1 MTAVLRSI
9 GAASLGFLLVASPV
23 QAADG
28 VPLYLRQVP
37 SPVPVPGGTSDLL
50 LTLEHPTAADADL
63 VDVEQFLV
71 ASTGASFGVFHT
83 PAVTQTAAISQGIGE
98 ASLYVWSNKA
108 ADGCYSVTV
117 EISKQRGATRTLLG
131 SGMLHGVST
140 LPKGRGGLDEPKI
153 VPYAVTAGITART
166 LLPGDGLVFEVKVF
180 NGCDENRGTH
190 IGFDTEEHPAHLS
203 GFDNCPDTPNPDQS
217 DVDEDGIGDACDTCP
232 LVPNPDQ
239 ADTDGD
245 GKANACDV
253 CPSDPDPAQLDTD
266 HDGVGDVC
274 DSCPLDADPEQID
287 SDLDGTGDACDN
299 CPGVANADQLD
310 GDDDGVGN
318 ACDNCVETANP
329 NQQDGDADEV
339 GDACDNCVLV
349 ANPDQADPDGDGLGS
364 ACDNCPED
372 ANPNQQD
379 GDADEV
385 GDVCDNC
392 ASDANTNQLDADADA
407 VGDVCDN
414 CGLVPNTTQAD
425 GDGDALGDL
434 CDNCPAHA
442 NPGQEDSDADGAGDA
457 CDLCPDF
464 PNPDQRDDDG
474 DGIGDACQC
483 HSEAPGHCIRGG
495 GSRRSDCL
503 VEWIVLPGPER
514 DRRGDPERKL
524 TCRDGD
530 ETCDGDGVANG
541 TCVFS
546 VGLCLINPDPR
557 LHCDLHEIATF
568 DSNHQPF
575 ETQILGD
582 LPLSEERCYRPSEVR
597 VTMSR
602 HESGRY
608 APAAR
613 HVKVKATTPPAVLG
627 RGFIDKDRLALICVP

>member
-217 DVDEDGIGDACDTCP
+217 DVDEDGI
-232 LVPNPDQ
+232 
-239 ADTDGD
+239 
-245 GKANACDV
+245 
-253 CPSDPDPAQLDTD
+253 
-266 HDGVGDVC
+266 
-274 DSCPLDADPEQID
+274 
-287 SDLDGTGDACDN
+287 
-299 CPGVANADQLD
+299 
-310 GDDDGVGN
+310 
-318 ACDNCVETANP
+318 
-329 NQQDGDADEV
+329 